1 MLNISAFNTQL
12 TLTSIVMSYKHECDQ
27 LGNDTFI
34 NGYQITKTMLGKG
47 SHSFVKLAKKQGKSY
62 VNLII
67 NRKGN

>member
-47 SHSFVKLAKKQGKSY
+47 SHSFVKLAKK
-62 VNLII
+62 
-67 NRKGN
+67 